1 MTSAPCRIA
10 VARAAGPIVEGQALV
25 STHGFSPRYD
35 LDRWTGVITRRGH
48 DLEGVSIVD
57 KICFFASAKGGIAG
71 GWAYYD
77 LKTKGLAPR
86 ALVFGETN
94 PVMVQGAIFAG
105 ITIAAGWQRAPY
117 GLIATGDR
125 VRIDPGNLALELLE
139 ASSGSGTSRL

>member
-1 MTSAPCRIA
+1 MTSVRHTIS
-10 VARAAGPIVEGQALV
+10 VARATGSVAEGEALI

-57 KICFFASAKGGIAG
+57 KICIFASAKGGIAA
-71 GWAYYD
+71 GWAYHD

-86 ALVFGETN
+86 ALVFGAVN

-105 ITIAAGWQRAPY
+105 ISLTEGWSRSPY
-117 GLIATGDR
+117 ECITTGDWLR
-125 VRIDPGNLALELLE
+125 VNPQRRVIEVLDAK
-139 ASSGSGTSRL
+139 

>member
-1 MTSAPCRIA
+1 MRATGSA
-10 VARAAGPIVEGQALV
+10 VEGEALV

-35 LDRWTGVITRRGH
+35 LDRWTGIITRRGH

-57 KICFFASAKGGIAG
+57 KICVFASAKGGIAA

-86 ALVFGETN
+86 ALLFGEVN

-105 ITIAAGWQRAPY
+105 ITLTEGWSPCPSECMT
-117 GLIATGDR
+117 TGDWVR
-125 VRIDPGNLALELLE
+125 VDPEHRVVEVL
-139 ASSGSGTSRL
+139 RYR